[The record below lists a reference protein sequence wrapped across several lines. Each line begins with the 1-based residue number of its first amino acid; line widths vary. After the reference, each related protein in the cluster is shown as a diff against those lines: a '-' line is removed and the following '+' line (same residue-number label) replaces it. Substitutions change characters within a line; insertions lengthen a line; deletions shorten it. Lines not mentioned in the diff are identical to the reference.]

1 MKKIAMRAAALLCCL
16 CLLLGGVSA
25 AKLPTDGYEFPENW
39 SREALIFAVENG
51 ILAGDETHDLKAESN
66 ITRAEMAAVLVRL
79 LGATEQ
85 GDLSAYTDVQKT
97 DWFYAELAAAVGA
110 GVFNGTSD
118 TTMAPNAPITR
129 EQAAVVLCRAF
140 GVVST
145 DRESYKSFTDGKN
158 VSGYARDAVS
168 AMKESK
174 LVNGYSDGTF
184 LPGNP
189 ITRAEVAQLL
199 YNLFDCIADTP
210 DEIPASG
217 WVLYR
222 GKDALPK
229 NIAIDGTLVLGQA
242 MPTKLEIEEWSVTGT
257 LVLRT
262 ATNTEA
268 DLTGLTAGRLVCAP
282 RSGVV
287 SSGVSAVCLWGG
299 GVTYTGVAS
308 ELIVMGG
315 AHTANGGYPTLDLRG
330 GSLKLN
336 GSSEKVT
343 MDPNTTLDM
352 TGSAEE
358 ITMQAGAKLTLG
370 GSVDTL
376 TIAGQNCTVDGAGH
390 AGSVIVGYGGLKL
403 NIGYDK
409 YDDSWYQQYQKDYE
423 NALTTVKTMRVPC
436 TVLKETKLYANRYLS
451 DYICTLPAG
460 SIVYNEWHPAGSTFY
475 VSLMDG
481 TTGWVNRW
489 DCDIPDDAVTT
500 DGALDYSKA
509 TKEGFVDQRG
519 YSSKTEYLLWVS
531 LYTQKVIVFQGEQGN
546 WEVIKTFPC
555 SSGENNTPTPLGVFE
570 TSLHE
575 WRWNF
580 DNYYVSNVTIF
591 NGDHAF
597 HSILYNYGGG
607 TFDDRVGQP
616 LSHGCIRMLIDDCKY
631 ISDLPLHTTVIIY

>member
-51 ILAGDETHDLKAESN
+51 ILAGDENHDLKAESN

-97 DWFYAELAAAVGA
+97 DWFYTELAAAVGA

-145 DRESYKSFTDGKN
+145 DRESYKNFTDGKN

-210 DEIPASG
+210 EEIPASG

-287 SSGVSAVCLWGG
+287 SSGVSTVCLWGG
-299 GVTYTGVAS
+299 GVSYTGVAS

-403 NIGYDK
+403 NIAVAHGTANAQKVLDSVRSGEKHYDFIEVMCCPGGCVTGGGQPIVSAQDK
-409 YDDSWYQQYQKDYE
+409 MTCDPRALRAAALYREDAGKAKRKSHE
-423 NALTTVKTMRVPC
+423 NAEVQ
-436 TVLKETKLYANRYLS
+436 KLYEEFL
-451 DYICTLPAG
+451 G
-460 SIVYNEWHPAGSTFY
+460 HPNSH
-475 VSLMDG
+475 
-481 TTGWVNRW
+481 
-489 DCDIPDDAVTT
+489 
-500 DGALDYSKA
+500 KA
-509 TKEGFVDQRG
+509 
-519 YSSKTEYLLWVS
+519 
-531 LYTQKVIVFQGEQGN
+531 
-546 WEVIKTFPC
+546 
-555 SSGENNTPTPLGVFE
+555 
-570 TSLHE
+570 HE
-575 WRWNF
+575 
-580 DNYYVSNVTIF
+580 
-591 NGDHAF
+591 
-597 HSILYNYGGG
+597 L
-607 TFDDRVGQP
+607 
-616 LSHGCIRMLIDDCKY
+616 
-631 ISDLPLHTTVIIY
+631 LHTHYVKREKYGK